1 MFSFLWRRVLAG
13 LATLL
18 VSTFVMFLLA
28 SASMDPFADLAQSTA
43 PNKAELISQRIQLLD
58 LNTPVVIRYFKWL
71 GNFAHGDLGTAW
83 VTGQPVSTVLHGAII
98 STIQLVTAA
107 TFLAIIFGV
116 AVGIVSALRQYS
128 SFDYLI
134 IFVSFLLYSL
144 PAFWVAVLLKQWGA
158 IGFNDFLADPVLSW
172 VAITVIGL
180 LAGVL
185 WSLAIGGDRRQRL
198 ITFAIAFAATFSVFA
213 FLQLTDWWTHP
224 SINPPLLALLGTAT
238 ALAITT
244 LSSGLKNRRALA
256 ASLTTVVI
264 GLVLYL
270 PMQVFFRQVQ
280 ESWLMMLGLAL
291 VTVAVGIGVGYA
303 WRGPDPGVS
312 ARTAAMTAVLVAS
325 MLFVNQVMRVWPAYY
340 NAPAINGRPVPTIGN
355 STPNLGGNF
364 WVHTLDS
371 FMHLLLPTLALVLIG
386 FAAYTRYSR
395 SSMLEVMSQD
405 YIRTARSKG
414 LPERTVIMRHGF
426 RNSLIP
432 LATVVPIDVIT
443 LLGGAIITEK
453 VFARPGMGTLFLF
466 SLTHA
471 EIEPVMAYLVIVA
484 ALAIIA
490 NIVADLIYAGLDPRI
505 RVNA

>member
-1 MFSFLWRRVLAG
+1 MISFLWRRLLAG

-18 VSTFVMFLLA
+18 VSTFVMYILA
-28 SASMDPFADLAQSTA
+28 SASMDPFGDLGQSTA
-43 PNKAELISQRIQLLD
+43 ANKEALIAQRIQLLD
-58 LNTPVVIRYFKWL
+58 LDTPVVIRYFKWL
-71 GNFAHGDLGTAW
+71 GNFVQGDLGTAW
-83 VTGQPVSTVLHGAII
+83 VSDQPVSSVLHGAIL

-107 TFLAIIFGV
+107 TVIAIIFGV

-128 SFDYLI
+128 SFDYLM

-158 IGFNDFLADPVLSW
+158 IGFNDFLADPVISW
-172 VAITVIGL
+172 VAITVVSI
-180 LAGVL
+180 LAGLL
-185 WSLAIGGDRRQRL
+185 WSLAIGGERRQRAL
-198 ITFAIAFAATFSVFA
+198 TFVVAFAATFSTFA

-238 ALAITT
+238 AFAVTT
-244 LSSGLKNRRALA
+244 LSTGLKNRRALA

-270 PMQVFFRQVQ
+270 PLQVFFKSVA
-280 ESWLMMLGLAL
+280 ESWLMMFVLAL
-291 VTVAVGIGVGYA
+291 ITVAVGVGVGYA
-303 WRGPDPGVS
+303 WGGPDRGVS
-312 ARTAAMTAVLVAS
+312 ARTAAITAVLVAA
-325 MLFVNQVMRVWPAYY
+325 MLFINQVMRVWPAYY
-340 NAPAINGRPVPTIGN
+340 NAPAINGRPVPTIGDR
-355 STPNLGGNF
+355 TPNLGGNF
-364 WVHTLDS
+364 WVTTLDQ

-432 LATVVPIDVIT
+432 LATVVPIDIIT
-443 LLGGAIITEK
+443 LLGGAIITER

-490 NIVADLIYAGLDPRI
+490 NIVADLVYAGLDPRI